1 MMVRNFGLKS
11 SFMVEKRVPDS
22 YYVNNPDRY
31 NTTVGAQTKPK
42 LNPKI
47 TLEVTNRQET
57 SKEYS
62 GIAGAADRVKPF
74 KRGKCEYTR

>member
-1 MMVRNFGLKS
+1 M
-11 SFMVEKRVPDS
+11 PDT

-31 NTTVGAQTKPK
+31 NTTVGAHVKPK

-57 SKEYS
+57 NKD
-62 GIAGAADRVKPF
+62 IRVLLDL
-74 KRGKCEYTR
+74 